1 MNDRITLAQAHCQPR
16 EKKEHKL
23 GQARLA
29 ELLPQ
34 VPGWELSNNG
44 HALTRTFQ
52 FDNYYRTLAFV
63 NALAFI
69 AHCEDHHPDMN
80 VHYGRA
86 VVCFSTHK
94 IGGISEIDFICAA
107 KTSALYEQGI

>member
-44 HALTRTFQ
+44 HALT
-52 FDNYYRTLAFV
+52 
-63 NALAFI
+63 
-69 AHCEDHHPDMN
+69 PDIPIRQLLP
-80 VHYGRA
+80 YPR
-86 VVCFSTHK
+86 
-94 IGGISEIDFICAA
+94 IR
-107 KTSALYEQGI
+107 